1 MMNGGRV
8 MCPPPNL
15 QEIYVVEIN
24 IRHLR
29 PDDAEAANKSSTPV
43 ALLIAKQWL
52 AQSA

>member
-8 MCPPPNL
+8 TCPPTNL
-15 QEIYVVEIN
+15 QEIYVMKID

-29 PDDAEAANKSSTPV
+29 PGDAEAANKSSTPV
-43 ALLIAKQWL
+43 ALLIAKQWM